1 VDWTHFP
8 ILPGSSSSP
17 GAMTK
22 NMLITA
28 QTRATLAFSVD
39 QVLAL
44 TILNKNAVS
53 ARGKVQLNTL
63 GF

>member
-1 VDWTHFP
+1 
-8 ILPGSSSSP
+8 
-17 GAMTK
+17 MTK